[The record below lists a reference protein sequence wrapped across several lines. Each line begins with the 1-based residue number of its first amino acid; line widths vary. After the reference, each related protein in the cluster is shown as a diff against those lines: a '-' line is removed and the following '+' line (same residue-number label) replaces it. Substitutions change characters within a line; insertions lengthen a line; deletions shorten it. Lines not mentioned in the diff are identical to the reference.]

1 AQENSMAQ
9 DTITLTGSVK
19 KLIDR
24 SLLNE
29 PQQAQISLVGADF
42 LYDEL
47 RVPNI
52 HKWEIGRNV
61 EVTIRLL

>member
-1 AQENSMAQ
+1 MAQ
-9 DTITLTGSVK
+9 DTITLAGSVK

-24 SLLNE
+24 SALNE

-47 RVPNI
+47 RVPNV
-52 HKWEIGRNV
+52 HKWEIGKDV

>member
-1 AQENSMAQ
+1 MAQ
-9 DTITLTGSVK
+9 DTITLAGSVK

-24 SLLNE
+24 SLVNE

-47 RVPNI
+47 RSPTFIN
-52 HKWEIGRNV
+52 GRSA
-61 EVTIRLL
+61 RMLK

>member
-1 AQENSMAQ
+1 MAQ
-9 DTITLTGSVK
+9 DSITLAGSVR

-24 SLLNE
+24 SALNE

-47 RVPNI
+47 RVPNV
-52 HKWEIGRNV
+52 HKWEIGKDV

>member
-1 AQENSMAQ
+1 MNPN
-9 DTITLTGSVK
+9 TITLAGTVN

-24 SLLNE
+24 SALNQ
-29 PQQAQISLVGADF
+29 PQQAQISLSGADY

-52 HKWEIGRNV
+52 HQWEIGKNI
-61 EVTIRLL
+61 EITIRVL

>member
-1 AQENSMAQ
+1 MAQ
-9 DTITLTGSVK
+9 DSITLAGSVK
-19 KLIDR
+19 KLIDC
-24 SLLNE
+24 SALNE

-47 RVPNI
+47 RVPNV
-52 HKWEIGRNV
+52 HKWEIGKDV

>member
-1 AQENSMAQ
+1 MTQG
-9 DTITLTGSVK
+9 TITLAGTVK

-24 SLLNE
+24 SAINE
-29 PQQAQISLVGADF
+29 PQQAQIYLAGAGH

-52 HKWEIGRNV
+52 HEWDVGTGI
-61 EVTIRLL
+61 EVTIRPR